1 MNKSEYEMNND
12 RELQRALKGFYSA
25 KSLPP
30 ARVDYLIQAKTQA
43 LRPGR
48 RWQTIILMPITALG
62 TVCAVCLLFGLRQ
75 EQQRA
80 TERAVCAEVV
90 MNYEKHSP
98 MQVLT
103 SHYSDVQAALNRLDF
118 SIMPANARILEAYR
132 LVGGR
137 YCSIQ
142 GVPAAQLRVREIR
155 SGKECTLYA
164 VKAVGTLYDVNS
176 TIDRLDGVRVEVWQQ
191 DNVLFALAEQTD

>member
-1 MNKSEYEMNND
+1 MNND
-12 RELQRALKGFYSA
+12 LELQRALRSFYRA
-25 KSLPP
+25 KSLSS
-30 ARVDYLIQAKTQA
+30 ARLEYLIQAKTRA
-43 LRPGR
+43 LLPTR
-48 RWQTIILMPITALG
+48 RWPAIHLMPITALG
-62 TVCAVCLLFGLRQ
+62 VACAVCLFLGARQ

-98 MQVLT
+98 MQVLS

-118 SIMPANARILEAYR
+118 SIMPANSRILEAYR

-142 GVPAAQLRVREIR
+142 GVPAAQLRVQDIR
-155 SGKECTLYA
+155 SGQECTLYA
-164 VKAVGTLYDVNS
+164 VKAVGTLQDVNS
-176 TIDRLDGVRVEVWQQ
+176 TIDHMDGVRVEVWRQ
-191 DNVLFALAEQTD
+191 DNVLFVLAGRTD

>member
-1 MNKSEYEMNND
+1 M
-12 RELQRALKGFYSA
+12 
-25 KSLPP
+25 
-30 ARVDYLIQAKTQA
+30 
-43 LRPGR
+43 
-48 RWQTIILMPITALG
+48 ILMPITALG

-98 MQVLT
+98 MQVLS
-103 SHYSDVQAALNRLDF
+103 SHYSDVQAALNGLDF

-142 GVPAAQLRVREIR
+142 GMPAAQLRVQIIR

-164 VKAVGTLYDVNS
+164 VKAVGTLHDVKS
-176 TIDRLDGVRVEVWQQ
+176 AIDRLDRVRVEVWRQ
-191 DNVLFALAEQTD
+191 DNVLFALAELTD

>member
-1 MNKSEYEMNND
+1 MNSD
-12 RELQRALKGFYSA
+12 RELQRALKSFYSA

-30 ARVDYLIQAKTQA
+30 VRVDYLIQAKTQA
-43 LRPGR
+43 LRSGR
-48 RWQTIILMPITALG
+48 RWQAIILMPITALG

-80 TERAVCAEVV
+80 TQRAVVAEVV

-98 MQVLT
+98 MQVLS

-118 SIMPANARILEAYR
+118 SIMPASARILEAYR

-142 GVPAAQLRVREIR
+142 GVPAAQLRVQEIR
-155 SGKECTLYA
+155 SGKQCTLYA
-164 VKAVGTLYDVNS
+164 VKAVGTLHDVNS
-176 TIDRLDGVRVEVWQQ
+176 AIDRLDGVRVEVWRQ
-191 DNVLFALAEQTD
+191 DNVLFALAELTH